1 MNNSK
6 NTNFYFG
13 ISDSKIYICFLESE
27 KNKLKNSVDFSIP
40 DSLSNDLNF
49 KIILNLLQKNIRKLE
64 KKLNGFI
71 NNGNISIQS
80 KTYQSISFS
89 VKNIFDEMIL
99 NKEVINKLVRSIIQ
113 QFHNSEKNLT
123 ILHVI
128 INKYIVDDKVYNFFP
143 DYKKFKKIILEIEF
157 ICLNKNLINKV
168 KKLFHECKIDVKKL
182 VSYEYASKFLSD
194 YKDETLC
201 VSACKILNGANKSEV
216 ILADN
221 SSETYGLFD
230 KIFNFFEK

>member
-6 NTNFYFG
+6 NTDFYFG

-27 KNKLKNSVDFSIP
+27 KNKLKNFVNFGIP
-40 DSLSNDLNF
+40 DSLCNDLNF

-64 KKLNGFI
+64 KELDHFI

-80 KTYQSISFS
+80 RTYQSISFS
-89 VKNIFDEMIL
+89 VKNIFDEMVL
-99 NKEVINKLVRSIIQ
+99 NKEVINKLVRSTIQ
-113 QFHNSEKNLT
+113 QFHNCEKNLS

-128 INKYIVDDKVYNFFP
+128 INKYIIDDKIYNFFP
-143 DYKKFKKIILEIEF
+143 DYKKFKKIILEVEF

-168 KKLFHECKIDVKKL
+168 KKLFNECKIDVKKI

-194 YKDETLC
+194 HKDETLC

-216 ILADN
+216 IITDN
-221 SSETYGLFD
+221 SSEKYALFD

>member
-1 MNNSK
+1 MNNSN

-27 KNKLKNSVDFSIP
+27 KNKLKNSVNFSIP

-64 KKLNGFI
+64 KELDDFI
-71 NNGNISIQS
+71 NNGNVSIQS
-80 KTYQSISFS
+80 KTFQSISFS

-99 NKEVINKLVRSIIQ
+99 NKEVINKLIRSTIQ
-113 QFHNSEKNLT
+113 QFHNCEKNLT

-128 INKYIVDDKVYNFFP
+128 INKYIIDDKVYNFFP
-143 DYKKFKKIILEIEF
+143 DYKKFKKIILEVEF

-168 KKLFHECKIDVKKL
+168 KKLFNECQIDVKKL

-221 SSETYGLFD
+221 SSKTYGLFE
-230 KIFNFFEK
+230 KIFNFYEK

>member
-6 NTNFYFG
+6 NTDFYFG

-27 KNKLKNSVDFSIP
+27 KNKLKNIVNFGIP
-40 DSLSNDLNF
+40 DSLCNDLNF

-64 KKLNGFI
+64 KELDHFI

-89 VKNIFDEMIL
+89 VKNIFDEMVL
-99 NKEVINKLVRSIIQ
+99 NKEVINKLVRSTIQ
-113 QFHNSEKNLT
+113 QFHNCEKNLS

-128 INKYIVDDKVYNFFP
+128 INKYIIDDKIYNFFP
-143 DYKKFKKIILEIEF
+143 DYKKFKKIILEVEF

-168 KKLFHECKIDVKKL
+168 KKLFNECKIDVKKI

-194 YKDETLC
+194 HKDETLC

-216 ILADN
+216 IITDN
-221 SSETYGLFD
+221 SSEKYALFD